1 MLYNYIDMDN
11 LKGVKTIHM
20 LRKEYESA
28 VITMQ
33 KKGRHVATANCH
45 DETRNLRVS
54 LASVIATMAFVANT
68 MCVCYKSTIDILDNN
83 AEAIKMVR
91 QEEIKETSKANI
103 QSEDR
108 YNQIVEQEIAR
119 QMEREKA
126 SEETKKLIGES
137 QAETSSPV
145 VEEEF
150 SEENSLSTTISKI
163 ASEDLQLLAKI
174 TYAEAG
180 NQTLEQQLAVA
191 ATILNRVE
199 SESFPNTIQEVI
211 SQKGQFSSVK
221 GGTVM
226 AFGEPVAFAEVP
238 ESCVQAAERALAG
251 EDPTEEL
258 LRQEA
263 ISKGLNPD
271 EYASGGAL
279 FFYNPDYCG
288 SSEIEMRN
296 SIQVKVEFGDHIFYK
311 VW

>member
-1 MLYNYIDMDN
+1 
-11 LKGVKTIHM
+11 M

-33 KKGRHVATANCH
+33 KKGRHVASRTAKVR
-45 DETRNLRVS
+45 EFQVS
-54 LASVIATMAFVANT
+54 LTSVITAMAFVANT
-68 MCVCYKSTIDILDNN
+68 MLVIYQGSSDIMNKI
-83 AEAIKMVR
+83 E
-91 QEEIKETSKANI
+91 KERKIVQTKISKLMEYET
-103 QSEDR
+103 EDS

-119 QMEREKA
+119 QMEEEARKKA
-126 SEETKKLIGES
+126 EESLVDSTPTAVES
-137 QAETSSPV
+137 TIENEA
-145 VEEEF
+145 
-150 SEENSLSTTISKI
+150 SEENSMETVNSQI
-163 ASEDLQLLAKI
+163 ASPDVELLAKV

-191 ATILNRVE
+191 AVILNRVE

-221 GGTVM
+221 GGIVM
-226 AFGEPVAFAEVP
+226 AFGEPVDFSGVP
-238 ESCVQAAERALAG
+238 ESCVEAAERALAG